1 MLNINLKNNRK
12 LNDTVGPLLSDN
24 NKEMRYLQCGKYDES
39 FSRDFVIINENKTDF
54 CYRLYDKIL
63 EFDNQRFRNYLST
76 LRNNLG
82 LIVRYKGSFYC
93 SVCDPHQ
100 QKYISLQTNHFVFSN
115 KFCKILLHK
124 HAGLINYLHILLI
137 EYADFLLQYV

>member
-1 MLNINLKNNRK
+1 MKMLNINLKNNRK

-63 EFDNQRFRNYLST
+63 EFDN
-76 LRNNLG
+76 
-82 LIVRYKGSFYC
+82 
-93 SVCDPHQ
+93 
-100 QKYISLQTNHFVFSN
+100 
-115 KFCKILLHK
+115 
-124 HAGLINYLHILLI
+124 
-137 EYADFLLQYV
+137 